1 MIGGEINVIG
11 TVVSVPFN
19 ERIQLLDNYLD
30 VMFNSDDSRLI
41 LCITEEQAFE
51 LVRQLTDYL
60 GKSTGAKF
68 KRSLTK
74 GKEVTF

>member
-1 MIGGEINVIG
+1 MNVTG
-11 TVVSVPFN
+11 TTVRVPFSEGWHVN
-19 ERIQLLDNYLD
+19 DE
-30 VMFNSDDSRLI
+30 I
-41 LCITEEQAFE
+41 LEISFLGRESALHVTITEEQAFE